1 MIKAVL
7 FDLDGTLLDRDSS
20 LQQFVAAQYHRF
32 LVYLNHISQTDYVE
46 HFIQLDCHGHVW
58 KDRVYQTLVA
68 EFEISGLSWEKLLDD
83 YETRFMLHC
92 IPFSHMKEMLTLLK
106 QQGYLLAIVTNGL
119 GLFQTRSIEGLGIQA
134 YFDTILISE
143 IEQIR
148 KPQVEIFERGV
159 QRLGVLAEEAVYIG
173 DHPEVDIMGAKR
185 AGLRAIWKRN
195 STWPDAQEAD
205 AVIDDLNEIPI
216 SIQQFNTQAINR

>member
-32 LVYLNHISQTDYVE
+32 SAYFNRINQSDYIERFV
-46 HFIQLDCHGHVW
+46 QLDCHGHVW
-58 KDRVYQTLVA
+58 KDRVYQTLVTD
-68 EFEISGLSWEKLLDD
+68 FEISGLSWQNLLDD
-83 YETRFMLHC
+83 YETQFMLHC
-92 IPFSHMKEMLTLLK
+92 VPFPHMKEMLTLLK
-106 QQGYLLAIVTNGL
+106 QQKYSLGIITNGL

-148 KPQVEIFERGV
+148 KPQAEIFERGV

-185 AGLRAIWKRN
+185 AGLRTIWKRN
-195 STWPDAQEAD
+195 STWSDAQDAD

-216 SIQQFNTQAINR
+216 AIQQFNA

>member
-20 LQQFVAAQYHRF
+20 LQQFVAAQYRRF
-32 LVYLNHISQTDYVE
+32 SAYFNRINQSDYIERFV
-46 HFIQLDCHGHVW
+46 QLDCHGHVW

-68 EFEISGLSWEKLLDD
+68 EFEISDLSWEQLLDD

-148 KPQVEIFERGV
+148 KPQAEIFERGV

-185 AGLRAIWKRN
+185 AGLRTIWKRN

>member
-32 LVYLNHISQTDYVE
+32 SAYFNRINQSDYIERFV
-46 HFIQLDCHGHVW
+46 QLDCHGHVW
-58 KDRVYQTLVA
+58 KDRVYQTLVT
-68 EFEISGLSWEKLLDD
+68 EFEIAGLSWQNLLDD

-92 IPFSHMKEMLTLLK
+92 VPFPHMKEMLTLLK
-106 QQGYLLAIVTNGL
+106 QQGYPLAIVTNGL

-148 KPQVEIFERGV
+148 KPQAEIFERAV
-159 QRLGVLAEEAVYIG
+159 QRLGVLAEEAVYVG
-173 DHPEVDIMGAKR
+173 DHPEVDIMGAKH
-185 AGLRAIWKRN
+185 AGLRTIWKRN
-195 STWPDAQEAD
+195 STWSGSQDAD

-216 SIQQFNTQAINR
+216 AIQQFNA

>member
-20 LQQFVAAQYHRF
+20 LQQFVAAQYRRF
-32 LVYLNHISQTDYVE
+32 SAYFNRINQSDYIERFV
-46 HFIQLDCHGHVW
+46 QLDCHGHVW

-68 EFEISGLSWEKLLDD
+68 EFEISDLSWEKLLDD

-148 KPQVEIFERGV
+148 KPQAEIFERGV

-185 AGLRAIWKRN
+185 AGLRTIWKRN